1 MKKILA
7 CALAALS
14 ASATMAETPLW
25 MRDVAISPDGATVAF
40 TYRGDI
46 YTVPVAGGKAN
57 RLTSNP
63 AYDATPV
70 WSPDGT
76 KIAFSSDREGGRDIF
91 VMSSAGGPATRITN
105 HSAVEI
111 PMAFS
116 RDGQW
121 VLYNAAIQDPV
132 ASALYPTGKLT
143 EVYRVPVG
151 GGRFERVL
159 ATPAQMISWM
169 PDGSSFVYQDQKG
182 MENEWR
188 KHHTSSV
195 ARDIW
200 LYDAGSGRH
209 TNLTAHAGEDRNP
222 VVAPDGRTV
231 YFLSER
237 DGGSMNVYAMPLSA
251 PAEVKALTSFTDHPV
266 RFLSQ
271 SADGT
276 LAFAWDGEIYTM
288 RPGKQPSKLAIDIV
302 TDPAESTRRITFS
315 DGAEDAVASPDGKQ
329 IAFVHRGDVFVSSV
343 DYKSI
348 KQITRTP
355 QAERKPSWSSDGR
368 TLYYTSERDG
378 HKNIYSATIGREDDP
393 NFSNATLITEKAIFD
408 PSDGIER
415 ERPVISPDGKKMIY
429 VTDRSKLMLRD
440 LATGSDRSLTTGN
453 TYPQRDSEFSIE
465 WAPDSRWVALDI
477 VGNRHDPYYD
487 VAILDTE
494 TGEMINLTNSGYF
507 DMNPHWVM
515 GGDAIL
521 FASERYGMRNHASWG
536 SQMDW
541 MLIFLNREAYDKF
554 RLNEED
560 FALLKEVEK
569 QRKKSD
575 EPADKKDSKKKG
587 KKSGD
592 KKDKD
597 GDKTKADAAKTI
609 TIDRD
614 GLLDRVVRLTPA
626 SADVSDAAITSDGET
641 LYYLAAFEHGY
652 DLWKVSLRDD
662 DVSLVKKLD
671 ASGLRMQ
678 PAKDGELIFLL
689 GDSFSKLSPQGD
701 KVTPLRYRGEQIID
715 PAAERDFMLEFVR
728 NDEKQRFYVPEMH
741 GVKWD
746 DLVDHYRRFL
756 PHIDNNYDFADL
768 LSELLGELNVS
779 HTGSGYRGR
788 GAVSPTAS
796 LGLLYDLD
804 YKGDGLKVAEV
815 LEGGPA
821 DRADNRLKPGSVI
834 TAINGQPVKADADW
848 STLLNGIAGKKTLVA
863 FTDPSGK
870 ADEEVMI
877 PVGMGAENAM
887 LYRRWVKGRE
897 AYVDSISGG
906 RLGYVHIPSM
916 SDDSFRKVYADVLGK
931 YNNREGIVID
941 TRWNSGGRLH
951 EDIEVLFSGK
961 KYFTQVVRGTET
973 CDMPS
978 RRWNKPSVMVVC
990 EANYSNAHGTPWVYK
1005 HRNLG
1010 KVVGAPV
1017 PGTMTSVNWVT
1028 LQDPSL
1034 YFGIPVVGYRLPD
1047 GSYLENTQLEPD
1059 VKVLNDPATVVNG
1072 DDAQLRK
1079 AVEVLLQSL

>member
-1 MKKILA
+1 MKKFSA
-7 CALAALS
+7 CALTALTVSAA
-14 ASATMAETPLW
+14 MAETPLW
-25 MRDVAISPDGATVAF
+25 MRDVTISPDGRTVAF
-40 TYRGDI
+40 VYRGDI
-46 YTVPVAGGKAN
+46 WTVPATGGAAT

-70 WSPDGT
+70 WSPDGQ

-91 VMSSAGGPATRITN
+91 VMDARGGAATRLTW
-105 HSAVEI
+105 HSAAEI

-116 RDGQW
+116 TDGKW
-121 VLYNAAIQDPV
+121 VLYNAAIQDP
-132 ASALYPTGKLT
+132 ASSVLFPTSMLT
-143 EVYRVPVG
+143 EVYRVPVE
-151 GGRFERVL
+151 GGRFEQVL

-169 PDGSSFVYQDQKG
+169 PDGQSFVYQDQKG

-200 LYDAGSGRH
+200 LFDAQSGHH

-222 VVAPDGRTV
+222 VVSADGSTL

-237 DGGSMNVYAMPLSA
+237 DGGSMNVYAMPVADRSK
-251 PAEVKALTSFTDHPV
+251 VTALTHFTDHPV

-271 SADGT
+271 GADGT
-276 LAFAWDGEIYTM
+276 LAFTWDGEIYTM
-288 RPGKQPSKLAIDIV
+288 RPGSQPVRLAVDV
-302 TDPAESTRRITFS
+302 TVDPIETTRRFTFS

-329 IAFVHRGDVFVSSV
+329 IAFIHRGDVFVSSV

-348 KQITRTP
+348 KQVTCTP
-355 QAERKPSWSSDGR
+355 QAESTPSWSADGR
-368 TLYYTSERDG
+368 TIYYTSERDG
-378 HKNIYSATIGREDDP
+378 HKNIYSATPGRADDP
-393 NFSNATLITEKAIFD
+393 NFTNATIITEKAVFD
-408 PSDGIER
+408 PSDGVER
-415 ERPVISPDGKKMIY
+415 QRPLVSPDGKKMLYI
-429 VTDRSKLMLRD
+429 TDRSVLMLRD
-440 LATGSDRSLTTGN
+440 LSSGADRRLTDGS
-453 TYPQRDSEFSIE
+453 TYPQRDGDFSIE

-477 VGNRHDPYYD
+477 VDRKHEPYYD

-494 TGEMINLTNSGYF
+494 SGEMINLTNSGYF

-554 RLNEED
+554 RLSEED
-560 FALLKEVEK
+560 LALLKEVEK
-569 QRKKSD
+569 QRKKAD
-575 EPADKKDSKKKG
+575 TPADSKK
-587 KKSGD
+587 D
-592 KKDKD
+592 KKK
-597 GDKTKADAAKTI
+597 KNKKADADADKAADAGKTI
-609 TIDRD
+609 KIDRD
-614 GLLDRVVRLTPA
+614 GLLDRMVRLTPA

-641 LYYLAAFEHGY
+641 LYYLAAFEQGY
-652 DLWKVSLRDD
+652 DLWKVALRDD

-671 ASGLRMQ
+671 SDNVRMQ
-678 PAKDGELIFLL
+678 TTADDDMIFLL
-689 GDSFSKLSPQGD
+689 GESFGKLDPVSA
-701 KVTPLRYRGEQIID
+701 KVTPLRYRGEQTLD

-728 NDEKQRFYVPEMH
+728 NEEKQRFYVPEMH

-746 DLVDHYRRFL
+746 ALVDHYRRFL
-756 PHIDNNYDFADL
+756 PHIDNNYDFSDL

-779 HTGSGYRGR
+779 HTGSGYRSR
-788 GAVSPTAS
+788 GASNPTAS
-796 LGLLYDLD
+796 LGLIYDFD
-804 YKGDGLKVAEV
+804 FKGDGLKVAEV
-815 LEGGPA
+815 IEGGPA
-821 DRADNRLKPGSVI
+821 DRADNRLKAGSVI
-834 TAINGQPVKADADW
+834 KAINGTEIKADTDW
-848 STLLNGIAGKKTLVA
+848 TRLLAGLAGKKTLVT
-863 FTDPSGK
+863 FTDPSGRE
-870 ADEEVMI
+870 DEEVMI
-877 PVGMGAENAM
+877 PSGMGRENAL

-906 RLGYVHIPSM
+906 RLGYVHIRSM
-916 SDDSFRKVYADVLGK
+916 SDDSFRGVYADVLGK
-931 YNNREGIVID
+931 FNDREGIVID

-951 EDIEVLFSGK
+951 EDIEVLFSGE
-961 KYFTQVVRGTET
+961 KYFTQVVRGTES

-990 EANYSNAHGTPWVYK
+990 EANYSNAHGTPWVYN
-1005 HRNLG
+1005 HRKLG
-1010 KVVGAPV
+1010 KIVGAPV

-1047 GSYLENTQLEPD
+1047 GSYLENKQLEPD
-1059 VKVLNDPATVVNG
+1059 VKVLNDPATVVSG